1 MDKSMFDLDRL
12 MAEDKPQG
20 KDYSAEVAER
30 ARQVAQLA
38 GQADELTAA
47 YLAGKL
53 EGMGDAL
60 RMMKMSA

>member
-12 MAEDKPQG
+12 MTEDKPQG

-60 RMMKMSA
+60 RMMRVSA